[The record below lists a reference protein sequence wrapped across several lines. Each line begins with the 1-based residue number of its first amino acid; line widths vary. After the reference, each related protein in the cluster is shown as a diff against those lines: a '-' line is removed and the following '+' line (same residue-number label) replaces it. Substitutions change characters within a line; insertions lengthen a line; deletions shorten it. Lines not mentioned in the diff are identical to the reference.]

1 MKKRLVLSMF
11 ILMALG
17 MVACSN
23 DSNVKTSQAEIE
35 KLQAEIAQLKN
46 TNKELEASLVKEKQ
60 KNETNAQIYQIRDI
74 VDLQIREMFRAMMKG
89 ETEKVKQFISKEAAV
104 EGKQF
109 VYKANNE
116 VISIPFVTEG
126 STFRQRSFDIYKDG
140 RFITNYE
147 VWINDETYS
156 GTLEL
161 MFTKED
167 KEWKLSS
174 LQGDR

>member
-60 KNETNAQIYQIRDI
+60 KTKLTLKSTKFEISLIYRQ
-74 VDLQIREMFRAMMKG
+74 
-89 ETEKVKQFISKEAAV
+89 EKCFE
-104 EGKQF
+104 
-109 VYKANNE
+109 
-116 VISIPFVTEG
+116 P
-126 STFRQRSFDIYKDG
+126 
-140 RFITNYE
+140 
-147 VWINDETYS
+147 
-156 GTLEL
+156 
-161 MFTKED
+161 
-167 KEWKLSS
+167 
-174 LQGDR
+174 